1 MNTTLLYFSYGFL
14 SAFLLSLIL
23 FGWLLLRKDHAYNR
37 LYQKALQLQSQVKL
51 LEESLNL
58 TKSHLTQSQNT
69 QEKLQKDFEAISSK
83 LLYQNS
89 KTQQLEFQEG
99 IKPFWGALEKFSE
112 QVQHFYHNESKERYS
127 LTQEIEKLRE
137 LNHHLGKEAQSLS
150 KALKGD
156 QKLQGIWGEMILER
170 ILESSGLVKDREY
183 KREVTLTNSKGERY
197 RPDAIIYLPTHKEV
211 IIDAKLTLKSYVEYS
226 ADRQSEHLERF
237 LTSIKTHINTL
248 YQKEYHRLEGV
259 QSLDFILMFIPIEGA
274 FALLHEKGSAL
285 IEEAYKKQIIIVSPS
300 TLMAVLRV
308 IENGWRFDYQDKN
321 AKLIAK
327 KATQLLEKFSLF
339 VKEMEQINIHL
350 AKAQESYD
358 LAYKRLSTGRGNL
371 IQQSR
376 ELQALQT
383 SAPPSDEVS
392 QAPV

>member
-1 MNTTLLYFSYGFL
+1 MDISLLYFSYGFL
-14 SAFLLSLIL
+14 SALLFGLIL
-23 FGWLLLRKDHAYNR
+23 FGWLLLKKDQAYNR
-37 LYQKALQLQSQVKL
+37 LYQKALQFQSRVKL
-51 LEESLNL
+51 LEESLTL
-58 TKSHLTQSQNT
+58 TKSHLEKSQVDQAN
-69 QEKLQKDFEAISSK
+69 LQKNFEAISSK

-89 KTQQLEFQEG
+89 KAQQVEFQEG

-137 LNHHLGKEAQSLS
+137 LNRHLGEEAQSLS

-156 QKLQGIWGEMILER
+156 QKLQGVWGEMILER
-170 ILESSGLVKDREY
+170 ILENSGLVKDREY
-183 KREVTLTNSKGERY
+183 KREVTLLNSRGERH
-197 RPDAIIYLPTHKEV
+197 RPDAVIYLPTQKEV

-226 ADRQSEHLERF
+226 ADQQHEQLERF
-237 LTSIKTHINTL
+237 LSSIKNHIITL
-248 YQKEYHRLEGV
+248 YQKQYHNLEGV
-259 QSLDFILMFIPIEGA
+259 RSLDFILMFIPIEGA
-274 FALLHEKGSAL
+274 FALLHEKGSQL

-339 VKEMEQINIHL
+339 VKEMEQINTHL

-383 SAPPSDEVS
+383 SAPTDEVS